1 MRLRKRSP
9 STVLALN
16 MTPMIDVV
24 FLLLIFFMTVSQVTK
39 LQREPIQLPEVE
51 RAEEQQPA
59 EVTVNVRQDGT
70 VLLSGRP
77 VTPDELAREL
87 DRLKHALGGDPSRI
101 RVLIR
106 ADERSASR
114 AVNQLVAGLSSLGIH
129 AVRIAVE
136 VP

>member
-9 STVLALN
+9 STILALN

-24 FLLLIFFMTVSQVTK
+24 FLLLIFFMTVSQVSK
-39 LQREPIQLPEVE
+39 LQREPIQLPQVE
-51 RAEEQQPA
+51 RAEEQQSA
-59 EVTVNVRQDGT
+59 ELTINVRQDGT
-70 VLLSGRP
+70 ILLAGEPVLSE
-77 VTPDELAREL
+77 ELAREL
-87 DRLKHALGGDPSRI
+87 SRLKNRAGGDPSRL

-114 AVNQLVAGLSSLGIH
+114 TVNELVTGLSSLGIQ